1 MGATRVTS
9 SEKAM
14 RGLFHPH
21 VLGTCRAGSNAS
33 TSVTDAH
40 FRAHDADNL
49 FICDGSVIPRTGTGN
64 SGMVVATVA
73 TFAAQRIVQD
83 HFS

>member
-1 MGATRVTS
+1 
-9 SEKAM
+9 M

-21 VLGTCRAGSNAS
+21 VLGTCRAGTDPR
-33 TSVTDAH
+33 TSVTDPR
-40 FRAHDADNL
+40 FRAHEVDNL

-64 SGMVVATVA
+64 SGMVVATAA
-73 TFAAQRIVQD
+73 TFAAQRMGQD